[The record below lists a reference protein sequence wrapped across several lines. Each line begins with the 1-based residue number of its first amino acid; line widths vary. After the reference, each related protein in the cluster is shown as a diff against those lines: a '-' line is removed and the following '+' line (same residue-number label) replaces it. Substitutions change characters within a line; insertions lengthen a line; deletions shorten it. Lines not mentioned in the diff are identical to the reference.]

1 MAISSRC
8 LARFLL
14 PALLGASG
22 TAWAQAYS
30 AFSTDSIYG
39 SLKHEESV
47 SFNQAAATVMAN
59 PKDNEVLPWTSPLG
73 GRTPV
78 SGKLYADG
86 SRQRNELPCRLLHA
100 RLERGPNREDWEFWF
115 CRQAD
120 GQWKAISQTR
130 R

>member
-1 MAISSRC
+1 M
-8 LARFLL
+8 L

-47 SFNQAAATVMAN
+47 SFNQAAAKVFAN
-59 PKDNEVLPWTSPLG
+59 PKDKEILLWTSPLA

-86 SRQRNELPCRLLHA
+86 SRQHDGLPCRMLHA

-120 GQWKAISQTR
+120 GQWKAISQSR